1 MFVFSAGTPPM
12 LQSLLL
18 AVVMFVGPGG
28 PLAPKPAA
36 AKPATQPAPAAQ
48 LQHQQ
53 HQPAQIAQPAPT
65 PAAAASATTEEGT
78 FGQIFGRTRM
88 GQLVE
93 GKTRVTLD
101 DVKDPLFWV
110 DTLKDL
116 ALAVLAFIP
125 RLVVAGLFLVFFW
138 LIYRAL
144 RKLITGALTTA
155 GVDQSIR
162 DMLSHLLKWAIM
174 GFGAVIACN
183 QIGVQIAAL
192 LTGVSIIGLAVGFAA
207 KETIENFIAGIVIFW
222 DKPFKIGD
230 QVEIEGTTGRIVR
243 VTFRSTRILDGN
255 GKMVIFPNTQMLAKK
270 LMNNSTHPLTAVK
283 VVVGI
288 AYQESIDAARTILL
302 RMVAGDERICAEPE
316 PSVGVVECTPTSV
329 QMALSFWVV
338 DETLEA
344 AMKQEY
350 LEKAKKSLDAAAI
363 EPTGPAAVAIE
374 PPAAVSVTHEAAP
387 ADEANA
393 APAPAA
399 APEPNAPVTPALKP
413 TPREIRAAA

>member
-1 MFVFSAGTPPM
+1 M
-12 LQSLLL
+12 LQSLFL
-18 AVVMFVGPGG
+18 AVLMFVGPGN
-28 PLAPKPAA
+28 PVAPKQAAA
-36 AKPATQPAPAAQ
+36 AKPATQPAPAAHVQ
-48 LQHQQ
+48 AQQ
-53 HQPAQIAQPAPT
+53 QQQQAAPQQAPT
-65 PAAAASATTEEGT
+65 PAEIKAAADDGT

-125 RLVVAGLFLVFFW
+125 RLIVAGLFLVFFW
-138 LIYRAL
+138 LIYRGL
-144 RKLITGALTTA
+144 RKVITGALTTA

-162 DMLSHLLKWAIM
+162 DMLAHLLKWAIM

-230 QVEIEGTTGRIVR
+230 HVEIEGTSGRIQR
-243 VTFRSTRILDGN
+243 VTFRSTRILDGA
-255 GKMVIFPNTQMLAKK
+255 GKMVVFPNTQMLSKK
-270 LMNNSTHPLTAVK
+270 LMNNSAHPLTAVK

-288 AYQESIDAARTILL
+288 AYQESIDDARRVLL
-302 RMVAGDERICAEPE
+302 GMFKGDERVCREPE
-316 PSVGVVECTPTSV
+316 PAVGVQECTPASV
-329 QMALSFWVV
+329 QLALSFWVV
-338 DETLEA
+338 DETLEPA
-344 AMKQEY
+344 LKLEY
-350 LEKAKKSLDAAAI
+350 LEKAKKTLDAASI
-363 EPTGPAAVAIE
+363 EPTA
-374 PPAAVSVTHEAAP
+374 PPAPPATSTATATVIAITPEGEGEATTVTTV
-387 ADEANA
+387 

-399 APEPNAPVTPALKP
+399 PATPQLRAG
-413 TPREIRAAA
+413 PREIRAAA

>member
-18 AVVMFVGPGG
+18 AVVMFVGPGN
-28 PLAPKPAA
+28 PLAPKQAA

-48 LQHQQ
+48 VQPQQQHQQ
-53 HQPAQIAQPAPT
+53 PAPQHAPT
-65 PAAAASATTEEGT
+65 LAEIKADEGT

>member
-1 MFVFSAGTPPM
+1 M
-12 LQSLLL
+12 LQSLFL
-18 AVVMFVGPGG
+18 AVMMFVGPGN
-28 PLAPKPAA
+28 PLAPKQAA
-36 AKPATQPAPAAQ
+36 ARPATQPAPAAQ
-48 LQHQQ
+48 VQAQQQQ
-53 HQPAQIAQPAPT
+53 HQAAPQQAPT
-65 PAAAASATTEEGT
+65 PAEIKAEEGT

-88 GQLVE
+88 GKLVE

-125 RLVVAGLFLVFFW
+125 RLIVAGLFLVFFW
-138 LIYRAL
+138 LIYRGL
-144 RKLITGALTTA
+144 RRVITGALTTA

-162 DMLSHLLKWAIM
+162 DMLGHLLKWAIM

-230 QVEIEGTTGRIVR
+230 QVEIEGTAGRIQR
-243 VTFRSTRILDGN
+243 VTFRSTRILDGA
-255 GKMVIFPNTQMLAKK
+255 GKMVVFPNTQMLSKK
-270 LMNNSTHPLTAVK
+270 LMNNSAHPLTAVK

-288 AYQESIDAARTILL
+288 AYQESIDDARRVLL
-302 RMVAGDERICAEPE
+302 GMFKGDERVCRDPE
-316 PSVGVVECTPTSV
+316 PSVGVQECTPASV
-329 QMALSFWVV
+329 QLALSFWVV
-338 DETLEA
+338 DESLEA
-344 AMKQEY
+344 SLKLEY
-350 LEKAKKSLDAAAI
+350 LEKAKKTLDAASI
-363 EPTGPAAVAIE
+363 EPTA
-374 PPAAVSVTHEAAP
+374 PPAPPATSTATATVIAITPEGEGETTTVTTT
-387 ADEANA
+387 

-399 APEPNAPVTPALKP
+399 PATPPLLAG
-413 TPREIRAAA
+413 PREIRAAA